1 MYSVKPKKATR
12 NLFHFSQNTN
22 NDNNI
27 IVTFIKKEKETII
40 VIALRAIACSKW
52 CGRHTTPFHRN
63 LSVAEW
69 CTVVWL
75 VLRTFFLRRWT
86 CFSWSDK
93 SVFIHYWRQTRL
105 TTNKYE
111 SIAAQKLKVN
121 LKINIYMSMWWIFL
135 FRFVGSLNVLFNFRI
150 LNMFAIYSI
159 SLFVCL
165 FVCCTVHT
173 SNKRGVIL
181 QWWLIF
187 DDNRISFSF
196 FPRSLL
202 FPAMSACFNINKNE
216 WQIVYFET
224 NRKIC
229 WRIKCFF
236 LSDFLRLNGNYGKF
250 KWNAEVVFR

>member
-165 FVCCTVHT
+165 FVCCTLPIKEGL
-173 SNKRGVIL
+173 SYNDG
-181 QWWLIF
+181 W
-187 DDNRISFSF
+187 FSMIIEFLSHF
-196 FPRSLL
+196 FPAVYCSQLWVHASISIKTSDKL
-202 FPAMSACFNINKNE
+202 YISK
-216 WQIVYFET
+216 QIE
-224 NRKIC
+224 
-229 WRIKCFF
+229 
-236 LSDFLRLNGNYGKF
+236 KF
-250 KWNAEVVFR
+250 VEE